1 MRYASVLV
9 AVLVATAALFS
20 LPAQA
25 GERYL
30 VTPEEIGIG
39 PPPARYTWIP
49 FRCSEGFADNFY
61 HGAWYAGQPT
71 ALYRGRAYRPY
82 YRYSALSDQAEADPN
97 STTPPIRI
105 AQPTTRH
112 AVTRSPRISMP
123 NSAPTIIDISRA
135 GATRLSGAPIS
146 MADSTRM

>member
-1 MRYASVLV
+1 MCYASVLV

-30 VTPEEIGIG
+30 VTSEEIGIG

-49 FRCSEGFADNFY
+49 FRRSEGPADNFY

-82 YRYSALSDQAEADPN
+82 YRYTAY
-97 STTPPIRI
+97 R
-105 AQPTTRH
+105 
-112 AVTRSPRISMP
+112 AVPRTYLCSE
-123 NSAPTIIDISRA
+123 
-135 GATRLSGAPIS
+135 
-146 MADSTRM
+146 

>member
-1 MRYASVLV
+1 MRYAPVLS
-9 AVLVATAALFS
+9 AALVATAALLA

-39 PPPARYTWIP
+39 PPPARYAWIP
-49 FRCSEGFADNFY
+49 FRCTDGPADNFY

-82 YRYSALSDQAEADPN
+82 YRYSAYRARPRTYLCAE
-97 STTPPIRI
+97 
-105 AQPTTRH
+105 
-112 AVTRSPRISMP
+112 
-123 NSAPTIIDISRA
+123 
-135 GATRLSGAPIS
+135 
-146 MADSTRM
+146 

>member
-1 MRYASVLV
+1 MRYASILG
-9 AVLVATAALFS
+9 AALVATVAISS

-25 GERYL
+25 QQRFL

-49 FRCSEGFADNFY
+49 FRCTEGFADNFY

-82 YRYSALSDQAEADPN
+82 YRYSAY
-97 STTPPIRI
+97 R
-105 AQPTTRH
+105 
-112 AVTRSPRISMP
+112 AVPRTYLCSE
-123 NSAPTIIDISRA
+123 
-135 GATRLSGAPIS
+135 
-146 MADSTRM
+146 

>member
-1 MRYASVLV
+1 MRFASVLG
-9 AVLVATAALFS
+9 AVLVATAALLS

-30 VTPEEIGIG
+30 VIPEEIGVG

-49 FRCSEGFADNFY
+49 FRCTEGPADNFY

-82 YRYSALSDQAEADPN
+82 YRYAIARCRVPISARI
-97 STTPPIRI
+97 STT
-105 AQPTTRH
+105 
-112 AVTRSPRISMP
+112 
-123 NSAPTIIDISRA
+123 
-135 GATRLSGAPIS
+135 L
-146 MADSTRM
+146 ADFGD

>member
-1 MRYASVLV
+1 MRFASVLG
-9 AVLVATAALFS
+9 AVLVATAALLS

-30 VTPEEIGIG
+30 VIPEEIGVG

-49 FRCSEGFADNFY
+49 FRCTEGPADNFY

-82 YRYSALSDQAEADPN
+82 YRYSAYRAVPRTYLCVECPHKSVGVGGLPLLCAL
-97 STTPPIRI
+97 R
-105 AQPTTRH
+105 AQVGTSLD
-112 AVTRSPRISMP
+112 V
-123 NSAPTIIDISRA
+123 
-135 GATRLSGAPIS
+135 
-146 MADSTRM
+146 